1 MLKFLEVRS
10 IQELIEQAIPETIR
24 DKGSLEDNAIGNPIS
39 EHEFLDKMRAII
51 NKNKLFKCYIGGGYY
66 PCLTPSVIQRNLLE
80 NPGWYT
86 AYTPYQ
92 AEVSQGR
99 LESLINYQTMVQE
112 LTRLE
117 FSNASLLD

>member
-1 MLKFLEVRS
+1 MLNTIGEPNLAALIDKTVPGNIRM
-10 IQELIEQAIPETIR
+10 QKELNTPAAMSEAAYLDHVKKLGEQNIIA
-24 DKGSLEDNAIGNPIS
+24 KNFIGQ
-39 EHEFLDKMRAII
+39 
-51 NKNKLFKCYIGGGYY
+51 GYY
-66 PCLTPSVIQRNLLE
+66 GTHTPSVILRNIFE

-92 AEVSQGR
+92 AEAAQGR

-112 LTRLE
+112 LTRLD